1 MMRDRGH
8 RLAKAGKG
16 VKGKELRRQYGA
28 LPIAVRD
35 GETMVMLVTSR
46 ETRRWII
53 PKGWP
58 EAGLEPRALAGKEA
72 FEEAGLVG
80 EVAGEAVGSYR
91 YGKRLPDGREVP
103 CEVVVYPLAVER
115 QLEDWPER
123 GQRETRWFSL
133 PEAAMRVAEGGLV
146 ALLLGLA
153 AREGGAA
160 R

>member
-1 MMRDRGH
+1 MKQRG
-8 RLAKAGKG
+8 RRAKVIPRK
-16 VKGKELRRQYGA
+16 QYAA
-28 LPIAVRD
+28 LPLAERE
-35 GETMVMLVTSR
+35 GQTAVMLVTSR

-58 EAGLEPRALAGKEA
+58 EKGLEPPALAGKEA

-80 EVAGEAVGSYR
+80 EVSREAIGR
-91 YGKRLPDGREVP
+91 YHYSKRLSNGREIP

-133 PEAAMRVAEGGLV
+133 PEAALKVTEGGLV

-153 AREGGAA
+153 ERETTG
-160 R
+160 